1 MEGEIPSRKPGV
13 LPFVRHGEYLIRIEM
28 LPIMVATVLAL
39 LRRRRLRRITLEP
52 APDVIAVELLGPDHS
67 SACLALDSA
76 EVFVCHIALQICIKR
91 VGLYT
96 PGRSDFFKVGKPDVK
111 CLSREP

>member
-1 MEGEIPSRKPGV
+1 MHIPLPSDHHQLLLGELRVDHREGERMEGEIPSRKPGV

-76 EVFVCHIALQICIKR
+76 EVFV
-91 VGLYT
+91 
-96 PGRSDFFKVGKPDVK
+96 
-111 CLSREP
+111 